1 LDQIIDK
8 KKAASD
14 ALTQAIIIVDRQ
26 GKQTGIKGGSL
37 GFYFV

>member
-14 ALTQAIIIVDRQ
+14 ALTQAIIIAGRR
-26 GKQTGIKGGSL
+26 GKQTGIEGESL